1 MSSSRAITCNEL
13 VPMVT
18 AYLERAL
25 VPADLERFE
34 NHLRTCSRCG
44 TSVAQW
50 EAMVRSLGRLE
61 NTAEGTGSPEKERLV
76 ALFREHGFHQPG
88 RRTPRIPLGLNSELA
103 APGDHLVYLWETEQE
118 FQALAG
124 FIALGAA
131 QGETCVLIGYE
142 KAGGRLESA
151 MNRAGVDATALQ
163 RQARLSF
170 IPGMKSADRLFEVIA
185 ELIASAVDRGAPLI
199 RILGNPRWG
208 RPDWPGD
215 RELQQLE
222 ARITDAVLKLPVV
235 VMCAYDVRSV
245 SNRNLLLGGLHCH
258 PLKFHRQAL
267 RQNEQFIP
275 SETFLATQQ
284 PEEL

>member
-76 ALFREHGFHQPG
+76 ALFREHGFHHPG

-118 FQALAG
+118 FQAMAG
-124 FIALGAA
+124 FIAVGAA
-131 QGETCVLIGYE
+131 QGETCVLIGYDE
-142 KAGGRLESA
+142 AGGRLESA
-151 MNRAGVDATALQ
+151 MNRAGVDSTALQ
-163 RQARLSF
+163 RQARLRF
-170 IPGMKSADRLFEVIA
+170 IPGMKSADRLFDVIA
-185 ELIASAVDRGAPLI
+185 DQIACAIDRGAPLI
-199 RILGNPRWG
+199 GVLGNPRWG

-215 RELQQLE
+215 RELLQLE
-222 ARITDAVLKLPVV
+222 ARITDAVRKLPVV
-235 VMCAYDVRSV
+235 VMCAYDFRDV
-245 SNRNLLLGGLHCH
+245 SSRNLVLGGLQCH
-258 PLKFHRQAL
+258 PLKYHCPAFLPTAL
-267 RQNEQFIP
+267 FI
-275 SETFLATQQ
+275 L
-284 PEEL
+284 